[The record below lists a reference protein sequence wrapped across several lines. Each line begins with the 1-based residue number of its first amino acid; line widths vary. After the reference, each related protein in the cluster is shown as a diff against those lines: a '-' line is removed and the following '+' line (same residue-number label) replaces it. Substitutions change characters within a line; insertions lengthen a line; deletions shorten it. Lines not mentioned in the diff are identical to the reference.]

1 VERGSTPQ
9 AGAPVRTTREALAVF
24 VERRTLVMVALGF
37 ASGLPFYLIFDTL
50 SAWLRQVGLSLE
62 VIGLFSLA
70 TLVFSFKFLWAPLVD
85 RTSVPVL
92 GAWLGHRRS
101 WMLVCQVLIV
111 GALWTLAG
119 LDPTRELGLMAVVAV
134 LVGFFSATQDI
145 ALDAWR
151 IEVVGLSR
159 QGAMT
164 AAHQWGYR
172 IATILSGAI
181 PLVLAQAYGWHVS
194 YSVMAA
200 LMGFGILATFAAPR
214 EIQHEIREIDVK
226 GTPPAPARDLFEWAV
241 RLTLL
246 TIGALVLGSGLAANA
261 TVLSSVLSAAGMAG
275 TGQSMVAAWRSTSG
289 LWFQML
295 AVVIGFIVITMAV
308 WPIPG
313 ARTRPG
319 AYLGTALGEP
329 LKEFFNRYG
338 RQASLVLALVCLY
351 RLSDFLVNIMNPYYL
366 DIGFTLTEV
375 AEVRKVLGVVG
386 SMLGVSAGGY
396 AIARFGLRPSMLV
409 GAIGGPSSNLLF
421 VWLATRGHDVGSLF
435 VAIFLDNVF
444 SGFAGTCL
452 IVYMSG
458 LTAKGFTATQYAL
471 FSSLYAIP
479 GKLLASQSGR
489 IVEAAAHSVD
499 RGGPLSVV
507 SRLFTNLPPESFA
520 KAYEKSGVSPVA
532 LASGYS
538 IFFIYTCLVGL
549 VAIVLTIAVMR
560 GERATASGEA
570 TS

>member
-1 VERGSTPQ
+1 
-9 AGAPVRTTREALAVF
+9 
-24 VERRTLVMVALGF
+24 MVALGF

-70 TLVFSFKFLWAPLVD
+70 TLVYSFKFLWAPLVD

-101 WMLVCQVLIV
+101 WILLCQILVV
-111 GALWTLAG
+111 GGLWILAG
-119 LDPTRELGLMAVVAV
+119 LDPTRELSLMAVVAV

-151 IEVVGLSR
+151 IEIVGISH
-159 QGAMT
+159 QGAM
-164 AAHQWGYR
+164 AAAYSWGYR
-172 IATILSGAI
+172 VATILAGAI
-181 PLVLAQAYGWHVS
+181 PLLLADAFGWHVS
-194 YSVMAA
+194 YGVMAA
-200 LMGFGILATFAAPR
+200 LVGVGILATLAAPR
-214 EIQHEIREIDVK
+214 ETTHEVREIHID
-226 GTPPAPARDLFEWAV
+226 GTVRAPLRDTFEWAA
-241 RLTLL
+241 RLAIL
-246 TIGALVLGSGLAANA
+246 TAGALVLGSGLTANA
-261 TVLSSVLSAAGMAG
+261 TLLSALLSSAGMAG
-275 TGQSMVAAWRSTSG
+275 LGQSIEAVWRSASG

-295 AVVIGFIVITMAV
+295 AVVVGFVVIAVAV
-308 WPIPG
+308 WPVPG
-313 ARTRPG
+313 VRTRPG

-366 DIGFTLTEV
+366 DLGFTLTEV
-375 AEVRKVLGVVG
+375 AEVRKVFGVLAT
-386 SMLGVSAGGY
+386 MFGVSAGGY
-396 AIARFGLRPSMLV
+396 AIARFGLLRSMLV
-409 GAIGGPSSNLLF
+409 GAFGGPLSNLLF
-421 VWLATRGHDVGSLF
+421 VWLATRGHDLGALF
-435 VAIFLDNVF
+435 AAIALDNVF

-479 GKLLASQSGR
+479 GKVLASQSGR
-489 IVEAAAHSVD
+489 IVEAAAHNVEN
-499 RGGPLSVV
+499 GGALSVV
-507 SRLFTNLPPESFA
+507 GRLFTNLPPESFA
-520 KAYEKSGVSPVA
+520 KAYEKSGVSPAA

-538 IFFIYTCLVGL
+538 IFFTYTCLVGL

-560 GERATASGEA
+560 RAPVNASGEA
-570 TS
+570 AP

>member
-1 VERGSTPQ
+1 
-9 AGAPVRTTREALAVF
+9 
-24 VERRTLVMVALGF
+24 MVALGF

-62 VIGLFSLA
+62 VIGVFSLA

-92 GAWLGHRRS
+92 RTWLGHRRS
-101 WMLVCQVLIV
+101 WMLICQILIV

-134 LVGFFSATQDI
+134 IVGFFSATQDI

-151 IEVVGLSR
+151 IEVVGQSR

-194 YSVMAA
+194 YGVMAA
-200 LMGFGILATFAAPR
+200 LMGFGILATLAAPR
-214 EIQHEIREIDVK
+214 ETHHEIREIQVD
-226 GTPPAPARDLFEWAV
+226 GTPSAPVRDFFEWAA
-241 RLTLL
+241 RLALL
-246 TIGALVLGSGLAANA
+246 VAGALVLGSGLAANA
-261 TVLSSVLSAAGMAG
+261 TLLSSLLSAAGMAG
-275 TGQSMVAAWRSTSG
+275 AGESIVAVWRSSSG

-295 AVVIGFIVITMAV
+295 AVVIGFVVITVAV
-308 WPIPG
+308 WPVPG
-313 ARTRPG
+313 TRTRPG

-329 LKEFFNRYG
+329 LKEFFSRYG
-338 RQASLVLALVCLY
+338 RQASFVLALVCLY
-351 RLSDFLVNIMNPYYL
+351 RLSDFLVNIMNPFYL
-366 DIGFTLTEV
+366 DLGYTLTEV
-375 AEVRKVLGVVG
+375 AEVRKVLGVVA
-386 SMLGVSAGGY
+386 SMLGVSAGGFM
-396 AIARFGLRPSMLV
+396 IARAGLLPSMLV
-409 GAIGGPSSNLLF
+409 GAFGGPLSNLLF
-421 VWLATRGHDVGSLF
+421 VWLATRGHDLGSLF
-435 VAIFLDNVF
+435 VAISLDNVF

-479 GKLLASQSGR
+479 GKILASQSGR
-489 IVEAAAHSVD
+489 IVEAAAHSVEN
-499 RGGPLSVV
+499 GGPLSVV
-507 SRLFTNLPPESFA
+507 NRLFTNLAPESFA
-520 KAYEKSGVSPVA
+520 KAYERSGVSPAA

-549 VAIVLTIAVMR
+549 IAIVLTIAVMR
-560 GERATASGEA
+560 RQPAAPPGEA

>member
-1 VERGSTPQ
+1 LPTASTEQ
-9 AGAPVRTTREALAVF
+9 AGAAPRTTREALAVF
-24 VERRTLVMVALGF
+24 VERQTLVMVALGF

-85 RTSVPVL
+85 RTSVPIL
-92 GAWLGHRRS
+92 GARLGHRRS
-101 WMLVCQVLIV
+101 WMLICQILIV

-134 LVGFFSATQDI
+134 LVGLFAATQDI

-151 IEVVGLSR
+151 IEVVGQSR

-172 IATILSGAI
+172 IATILSGAV
-181 PLVLAQAYGWHVS
+181 PLVLAQAYGWHIS
-194 YSVMAA
+194 YGVMAA
-200 LMGFGILATFAAPR
+200 LMGFGILATLAAPR
-214 EIQHEIREIDVK
+214 EVRHEVRDIHLE
-226 GTPPAPARDLFEWAV
+226 GTVSAPLRDASEWAV
-241 RLTLL
+241 RLALL
-246 TIGALVLGSGLAANA
+246 ASGALVLGSGLAANA
-261 TVLSSVLSAAGMAG
+261 TLLSSVLSAAGMTG
-275 TGQSMVAAWRSTSG
+275 FGQSIATAWRSPSG

-295 AVVIGFIVITMAV
+295 AVVIGFAIIAVAV
-308 WPIPG
+308 WPVPG
-313 ARTRPG
+313 VRTRPG

-329 LKEFFNRYG
+329 LKEFFSRYG

-351 RLSDFLVNIMNPYYL
+351 RLSDFLINIMNPFYL
-366 DIGFTLTEV
+366 DIGYTLTEV

-396 AIARFGLRPSMLV
+396 VIARFGLRRAMLT
-409 GAIGGPSSNLLF
+409 GAIGGPVSNLLF
-421 VWLATRGHDVGSLF
+421 VWLATRGHDLGSLF
-435 VAIFLDNVF
+435 VAISLDNVF
-444 SGFAGTCL
+444 SGFASTCL

-479 GKLLASQSGR
+479 GKILASQSGR
-489 IVEAAAHSVD
+489 IVEAAAHNVE

-507 SRLFTNLPPESFA
+507 NQLFTNLPPDSFA
-520 KAYEKSGVSPVA
+520 KAYEKSGVSPAA

-538 IFFIYTCLVGL
+538 IFFLYTCLVGL

-560 GERATASGEA
+560 KANTEIG
-570 TS
+570 

>member
-1 VERGSTPQ
+1 M
-9 AGAPVRTTREALAVF
+9 L
-24 VERRTLVMVALGF
+24 ALGF

-85 RTSVPVL
+85 RASVPVL
-92 GAWLGHRRS
+92 GARLGHRRS
-101 WMLVCQVLIV
+101 WMLLCQILII
-111 GALWTLAG
+111 GGLWTLAG

-134 LVGFFSATQDI
+134 LVGFVSATQDI

-151 IEVVGLSR
+151 IEAVGQSR

-164 AAHQWGYR
+164 TAHQWGYR

-181 PLVLAQAYGWHVS
+181 PLVLAETYGWHVS
-194 YSVMAA
+194 YGVMAA
-200 LMGFGILATFAAPR
+200 LMGFGILATLAAPR
-214 EIQHEIREIDVK
+214 ETHHEIREIHLE
-226 GTPPAPARDLFEWAV
+226 GTPPAPARDLFEWAA
-241 RLTLL
+241 RLAILAM
-246 TIGALVLGSGLAANA
+246 GALILGSGLAANA
-261 TVLSSVLSAAGMAG
+261 TLLSSLLSAVGLAGIG
-275 TGQSMVAAWRSTSG
+275 HSVAAVWRSSSG

-295 AVVIGFIVITMAV
+295 AVLIGFIVITVAV

-313 ARTRPG
+313 LHTRPG

-329 LKEFFNRYG
+329 LREFFNRYG
-338 RQASLVLALVCLY
+338 RQATLVLALVCLY

-366 DIGFTLTEV
+366 DLGFTLTEV

-386 SMLGVSAGGY
+386 SMVGVSAGGY
-396 AIARFGLRPSMLV
+396 AIARFGLRAAMIV
-409 GAIGGPSSNLLF
+409 GAIGGPVSNLLF
-421 VWLATRGHDVGSLF
+421 VWLAIRGHDIGALF
-435 VAIFLDNVF
+435 VAITLDNVF

-452 IVYMSG
+452 VVYMSS

-479 GKLLASQSGR
+479 GKILASQSGR
-489 IVEAAAHSVD
+489 IVEAAAHNVENGGSLSIA
-499 RGGPLSVV
+499 RG
-507 SRLFTNLPPESFA
+507 LFTSLPAESFV

-538 IFFIYTCLVGL
+538 IFFTYTCLVGL
-549 VAIVLTIAVMR
+549 IAIVLTIAVMR
-560 GERATASGEA
+560 REPAKTSGEA